1 MFFNNIDPVMLRL
14 GPLEMRYYGLIYV
27 IGFVLSYFMI
37 YHLAK
42 KKELGLGK
50 EDVADLIFYEL
61 IGVIIGARLFY
72 IIFYNFSY
80 YFQNPLEIFALWH
93 GGLSFH
99 GGLTGAIAAAYVF
112 SKRKKIDILE
122 IADIVVIPSAIA
134 LALGRI
140 GNFLNGEL
148 VGRITNVPWAVKFKD
163 YEGFR
168 HPSQL
173 YESAKNFLIFGALW
187 YMKDRKLRK
196 GTLFLTF
203 VMMYSVLR
211 FFIEFF
217 REPDQQ
223 LGFIIFNL
231 TMGQIL
237 NIVMFAAAV
246 FFMLR
251 IYKKS
256 PTNGN

>member
-72 IIFYNFSY
+72 IIIYNFSY

>member
-246 FFMLR
+246 FF
-251 IYKKS
+251 
-256 PTNGN
+256 